1 MFTHT
6 KRFQYNAKPDAPDP
20 IFAKQMQELIGGQ
33 WGEMSVMVNY
43 LFQGWN
49 CRGPAKYRDMLL
61 DTATEEIGHVEMI
74 ATMVARLLETSPVEA
89 EKAAEEGGD
98 GGVVGAVL
106 GGGDT
111 QQAIVNA
118 AMNPQHAIVS
128 GGGATP
134 RDSLGNPWNAA
145 YTIASGNLLADMR
158 FNVTAESQGRLQ
170 VARLYQLTQ
179 DTGVRDMFSFLL
191 ARDTMHQNQ
200 WLAAIE
206 ELKADGLEDTPVPSN
221 FPQEREMSE
230 AAYKFQNFSEGTESQ
245 EGRWASGPSID
256 GKGEFEYVANPEA
269 MGPEMDELDPPVEPR
284 LYSTPKQPMSP
295 ASS

>member
-61 DTATEEIGHVEMI
+61 DTATEEIGHVEML

-89 EKAAEEGGD
+89 EKAAEEGD

-111 QQAIVNA
+111 QEAIINA
-118 AMNPQHAIVS
+118 AMNPQHAIVT
-128 GGGATP
+128 GGGAAPGTP
-134 RDSLGNPWNAA
+134 WATLGTPPTPSQAVTSLP
-145 YTIASGNLLADMR
+145 TCASTSPPR
-158 FNVTAESQGRLQ
+158 
-170 VARLYQLTQ
+170 ARV
-179 DTGVRDMFSFLL
+179 GC
-191 ARDTMHQNQ
+191 
-200 WLAAIE
+200 
-206 ELKADGLEDTPVPSN
+206 
-221 FPQEREMSE
+221 
-230 AAYKFQNFSEGTESQ
+230 
-245 EGRWASGPSID
+245 RW
-256 GKGEFEYVANPEA
+256 
-269 MGPEMDELDPPVEPR
+269 
-284 LYSTPKQPMSP
+284 P
-295 ASS
+295 ASTNSPGTPG

>member
-89 EKAAEEGGD
+89 EKAAENGGD

-106 GGGDT
+106 GGGDA
-111 QQAIVNA
+111 QQAIVN
-118 AMNPQHAIVS
+118 
-128 GGGATP
+128 
-134 RDSLGNPWNAA
+134 
-145 YTIASGNLLADMR
+145 
-158 FNVTAESQGRLQ
+158 AESQGRLQ

-179 DTGVRDMFSFLL
+179 DAGVRDMFSFLL

-230 AAYKFQNFSEGTESQ
+230 VAYKFQNFSEGTESQ
-245 EGRWASGPSID
+245 EGRWASGPSMD
-256 GKGEFEYVANPEA
+256 GKGEFEYVAEPEA
-269 MGPEMDELDPPVEPR
+269 MGPEMDELDPPVEPQ

>member
-1 MFTHT
+1 MFLHT
-6 KRFQYNAKPDAPDP
+6 KQFQYNAKPDNPDP
-20 IFAKQMQELIGGQ
+20 IFAKQMQELLGGQ
-33 WGEMSVMVNY
+33 WGEISVMMTY

-74 ATMVARLLETSPVEA
+74 ATMIARLLETSPVEA
-89 EKAAEEGGD
+89 EKAAND
-98 GGVVGAVL
+98 GGVVGSVL

-111 QQAIVNA
+111 QEAIINA
-118 AMNPQHAIVS
+118 AMNPQHAIVT
-128 GGGATP
+128 GMGAAPT
-134 RDSLGNPWNAA
+134 DSQGYPWNAR

-170 VARLYQLTQ
+170 VARLYQLTN
-179 DTGVRDMFSFLL
+179 DSGVRDMFSFLL

-206 ELKADGLEDTPVPSN
+206 ELEKDGLEETPVPSN
-221 FPQEREMSE
+221 FPQEREISE
-230 AAYKFQNFSEGTESQ
+230 VAYRFMNFSQGEASR
-245 EGRWASGPSID
+245 EGRWAEGPSKD
-256 GKGEFEYVANPEA
+256 GKGQFEYVADPAA
-269 MGPEMDELDPPVEPR
+269 MGPQMDELDPPVEPR
-284 LYSTPKQPMSP
+284 LYSTPKQPVPP